1 MLKDEYPEQVE
12 TSVKDVLPRWLEVMG
27 RVVGGDVGLELVGDW
42 EGLKVRNEIF
52 KVSFVLF
59 FFFVIP
65 VEEKFERELMRDGG
79 VTRGAID
86 NDDNHPFVPSF
97 INSIASILF
106 NELNYDSTSFIP
118 YFPYSLP
125 LFIS

>member
-1 MLKDEYPEQVE
+1 MLFLQKHHVYIAQNSPLSRASAISILRQVLRTLYMLKDEYPDQVE

-59 FFFVIP
+59 FFW
-65 VEEKFERELMRDGG
+65 
-79 VTRGAID
+79 
-86 NDDNHPFVPSF
+86 
-97 INSIASILF
+97 LF
-106 NELNYDSTSFIP
+106 RLKRNLKGS
-118 YFPYSLP
+118 
-125 LFIS
+125 